1 MKNVEWVE
9 VQPFHQMGAFKWKA
23 MNLEYKLARTTPP
36 PPDLVERVIEQFRTA
51 GCRAR

>member
-9 VQPFHQMGAFKWKA
+9 VQPFHQLGAFKWQA
-23 MNLEYKLARTTPP
+23 MELEYKHADTQPP
-36 PPDLVERVIEQFRTA
+36 SRELVNRVIQQFHDA